1 MSRRKVKTF
10 DPSAELGK
18 LISSLKRKTGIRSE
32 VDPRT
37 SPLALTLRR
46 KTSGAAFSRCIVPR
60 VIAVA
65 LRCCSARLN
74 ASRVARRAVR
84 TADEYGA
91 PCAPQTAAGSSNAS
105 AVSATPHSTH
115 VCPLTTSQGDVSD
128 GL

>member
-32 VDPRT
+32 VAPRT

-46 KTSGAAFSRCIVPR
+46 KTSSAAFSRCIVPR

-65 LRCCSARLN
+65 LRCCSARLS
-74 ASRVARRAVR
+74 ASRVA
-84 TADEYGA
+84 
-91 PCAPQTAAGSSNAS
+91 PCARPTNMAPPVRPKLRLAHPMPLQS
-105 AVSATPHSTH
+105 APRLTP
-115 VCPLTTSQGDVSD
+115 PTSVP
-128 GL
+128 